1 MKIFFFILFVSEI
14 LYGNLKLEKEIKQ
27 KLISPCCWAGTIYD
41 LDHNPE
47 MEEEI
52 KNFISQGKDKNFI
65 LDYYVS
71 IYGERVLAVPK
82 ATGFNL
88 FVWIAPIFF
97 ALVGMTFF
105 VKYLSPNSKQKNT
118 VLLKTKKVL
127 PYNDQIEKEL
137 QQMD

>member
-71 IYGERVLAVPK
+71 IYEIQQ
-82 ATGFNL
+82 N
-88 FVWIAPIFF
+88 
-97 ALVGMTFF
+97 TF
-105 VKYLSPNSKQKNT
+105 
-118 VLLKTKKVL
+118 
-127 PYNDQIEKEL
+127 
-137 QQMD
+137 